1 MNGAGVLAVT
11 VGASLGALLRWGLGL
26 LFNSLHSALAFGT
39 LAANLLGAYL
49 MGLALAW
56 VAHGA
61 VPEHY
66 RLFVMTGFLGGL
78 TTFSSF
84 SAETVGL
91 LMRGQTGWAIAEIG
105 LHVTGSLLLTLLGIL
120 SVQWLRS

>member
-1 MNGAGVLAVT
+1 MGAV
-11 VGASLGALLRWGLGL
+11 LRWGLGVL
-26 LFNSLHSALAFGT
+26 LNSLHHALAFGT
-39 LAANLLGAYL
+39 LAANLLGGYL

-56 VAHGA
+56 VAAGT
-61 VPEHY
+61 VPDSY

-91 LMRGQTGWAIAEIG
+91 LMRGQVAWALAEIG
-105 LHVTGSLLLTLLGIL
+105 LHLIGSLLLTTLGIF